1 MKIIHVITSL
11 GLGGAEKTVCDLA
24 DQQALTE
31 KKVYLISLTGKV
43 VTKPKNNAI
52 EVISLECEKSIVG
65 YLKALILLS
74 KILKTIS
81 PDVVHGHMFHAVM
94 AIRLIPVKNSIIINT
109 FHNLREKS
117 KSRRFLLKITNFLKD
132 MTTCVCD
139 EASAIYG
146 GITIPN
152 GIPIK
157 NFTFEKIGSDKIKSV
172 HSIEKDEFLFGY
184 VGRLHKDKNIEFL
197 IDAFSNEKNVMPN
210 SKLLIAG
217 DGEDAEKLRDYVAKL
232 NLDNRVIFH
241 GRSNVINEIYSAIDL
256 LVIPSLNEGF
266 GLVAAESILCG
277 TPVISMNNAG
287 VPYVLDSPD
296 LICNSLN
303 ELQKK
308 MVMFY
313 SKEKVVSVDNIAL
326 SIKKRFSMD
335 SIERKYHDIYLK
347 AKSSDH

>member
-1 MKIIHVITSL
+1 MKIVHVITSL

-24 DQQALTE
+24 EQQALSG
-31 KKVYLISLTGKV
+31 KQVYLISLTGKA
-43 VTKPKNNAI
+43 VTTPKNNAVK
-52 EVISLECEKSIVG
+52 VINLECKKSIDG
-65 YLKALILLS
+65 YFKALILLS
-74 KILKTIS
+74 KLIKSIS
-81 PDVVHGHMFHAVM
+81 PEVVHGHMFHAVM
-94 AIRLIPVKNSIIINT
+94 AIRLIPVKNSVIINT
-109 FHNLREKS
+109 FHNLRETS
-117 KSRRFLLKITNFLKD
+117 KVRRFVLKITNFLKD

-139 EASAIYG
+139 EASANYG

-157 NFTFEKIGSDKIKSV
+157 NFTFDKFGSEKIKKI
-172 HSIEKDEFLFGY
+172 HSIEEDVFLFGY
-184 VGRLHKDKNIEFL
+184 VGRLHTDKNIEFL
-197 IDAFSNEKNVMPN
+197 IDAFSNEKNIMPN

-217 DGEDAEKLRDYVAKL
+217 DGENAEKLRNYVSKL
-232 NLDNRVIFH
+232 NLDDRVIFH
-241 GRSNVINEIYSAIDL
+241 GRSSAINEIYSAIDL

-277 TPVISMNNAG
+277 TPVISMNNSG

-313 SKEKVVSVDNIAL
+313 SGEQVVSVDNIAA
-326 SIKKRFSMD
+326 SIEKRFSMP
-335 SIERKYHDIYLK
+335 SIERKYHDVYLK
-347 AKSSDH
+347 AKSFDH